1 MPFSA
6 GKEPETGPEDQVTA
20 GELLSEQEATIR
32 LPSSLFRRIN
42 DTEHIGMTFGFYNE
56 STLFPISNESTL
68 LPISD
73 ESKMKGRQTQ
83 VSSLIASAIVGRNKE
98 FPDLNDPVRNTFQL
112 QIPPGM
118 VRKF

>member
-6 GKEPETGPEDQVTA
+6 GKEPETGREDQVTP
-20 GELLSEQEATIR
+20 GELSSEQEATIR

-42 DTEHIGMTFGFYNE
+42 DTEIGMTFGFYNE
-56 STLFPISNESTL
+56 STLFPISNESIL

-83 VSSLIASAIVGRNKE
+83 VSSLIASAIVGLNKE